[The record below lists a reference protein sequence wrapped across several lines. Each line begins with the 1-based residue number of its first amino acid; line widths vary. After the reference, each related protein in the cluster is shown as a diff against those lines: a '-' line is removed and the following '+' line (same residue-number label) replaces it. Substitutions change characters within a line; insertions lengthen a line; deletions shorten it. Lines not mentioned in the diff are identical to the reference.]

1 VTDRVDEVAKRFRNV
16 MDRRHFVDHEPGML
30 LIWVPVE
37 REELA
42 ELIPQVEARHPG
54 ARFVVRS
61 TDSATAVQVTAR
73 EEVLATIA
81 QLYIDGGR

>member
-1 VTDRVDEVAKRFRNV
+1 MTGRDDEVAKRFRTM

-42 ELIPQVEARHPG
+42 KIIPQVEARHPG
-54 ARFVVRS
+54 ARFVVRR
-61 TDSATAVQVTAR
+61 TGSATAVQVTAR
-73 EEVLATIA
+73 EEMLATIA
-81 QLYIDGGR
+81 QLYIEAGR